1 MNALDIFLENEH
13 ATTEQMIAAFD
24 SVKEYGDVAVM
35 KLDGG
40 REKNHYT
47 VFISFPAN
55 PQRDIMRAE
64 KSDLISASKK
74 VLEEYRIYIRSIK

>member
-1 MNALDIFLENEH
+1 MNAIDIFLENEH
-13 ATTEQMIAAFD
+13 ATTEQMMAAFE

-47 VFISFPAN
+47 VFITFPSN

-74 VLEEYRIYIRSIK
+74 VLEEYRTYRSTIK